1 MCRNSPCSPTSPTA
15 LPFRWPLRPRDW
27 PQGSRLKA
35 LAGQGVYFGTSSW
48 KYEGWLGSVYSPERY
63 HTRGKFS
70 KAKFDADYL
79 AEYAEVFPV
88 VSGDFS

>member
-1 MCRNSPCSPTSPTA
+1 MPQ
-15 LPFRWPLRPRDW
+15 LPLFADESDGPSIPLA
-27 PQGSRLKA
+27 PQAARLAPRLKA
-35 LAGQGVYFGTSSW
+35 LAGQGVYFGTSFW

-70 KAKFDADYL
+70 KAKFDADCL